1 MTTVSKQAERPRDA
15 QREATAHRILASA
28 LRLFDRLGFEHTTV
42 DKIVADAGVAKG
54 TFFHHFP
61 AKDAILG
68 WIGDQQIR
76 SLESAIASRRGFSQ
90 LSFEKQIRFVLLTLG
105 EAHAERKSLIKFLAA
120 ALLKTDL
127 LSGPHS
133 KGMSQLDAVLLPL
146 IRTAQLRGE
155 ARAEIPAE
163 TMASFI
169 RAMYFHSILEW
180 LQQEDMKFDRV
191 LEPFLQL
198 ILRGTKGD

>member
-1 MTTVSKQAERPRDA
+1 MVNKKPERPRDA

-28 LRLFDRLGFEHTTV
+28 LRLFDRLGFEHTSV
-42 DKIVADAGVAKG
+42 DKIVEDAGVAKG

-61 AKDAILG
+61 SKDAILA
-68 WIGDQQIR
+68 WIGDQQIAN
-76 SLESAIASRRGFSQ
+76 LQSAIAARRGFSQ

-105 EAHAERKSLIKFLAA
+105 EAHAKRKSLIKFLAA

-146 IRTAQLRGE
+146 IRKAQHSGE
-155 ARAEIPAE
+155 VRAEISAE
-163 TMASFI
+163 TIASFI
-169 RAMYFHSILEW
+169 RATYFHSILEW
-180 LQQEDMKFDRV
+180 LIKENRSFEQV

-198 ILRGTKGD
+198 IIRGTKGD

>member
-1 MTTVSKQAERPRDA
+1 MTLVGKKTERPRDA
-15 QREATAHRILASA
+15 QREATAHRILTSA
-28 LRLFDRLGFEHTTV
+28 LRLFDRFGFEHTTV
-42 DKIVADAGVAKG
+42 DKIVEDAGVAKG

-61 AKDAILG
+61 SKDAILG

-76 SLESAIASRRGFSQ
+76 NLKSSIASRRGFSQ

-105 EAHAERKSLIKFLAA
+105 EAHAKRKALIKFLAA

-133 KGMSQLDAVLLPL
+133 QGMSQLDAVLLPL
-146 IRTAQLRGE
+146 IQSAQQSGE
-155 ARAEIPAE
+155 VRPDIPAD
-163 TMASFI
+163 TIASFI

-180 LQQEDMKFDRV
+180 LQPEDKKFDQT

-198 ILRGTKGD
+198 IIRGTKGD